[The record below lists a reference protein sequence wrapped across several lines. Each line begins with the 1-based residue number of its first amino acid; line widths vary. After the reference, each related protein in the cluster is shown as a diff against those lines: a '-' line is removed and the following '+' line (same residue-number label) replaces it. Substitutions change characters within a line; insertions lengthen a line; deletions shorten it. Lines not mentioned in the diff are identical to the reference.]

1 MVTTIIFFIWIVC
14 MIIIL
19 KIDEE
24 NEGIV
29 KEKVNTNS
37 KSVFKRARLA
47 GQTGTDVSTVPVHI
61 CIYICNTD
69 CQQYHPYLYLYSY
82 LYLFSYLCSYFHFDQ
97 IGTIVLEIHIQYSI

>member
-1 MVTTIIFFIWIVC
+1 

-24 NEGIV
+24 KEGIV

-47 GQTGTDVSTVPVHI
+47 GQTGTAVSAVSTVFVFVFVSVFARVTGQTGSTKYEILYMH
-61 CIYICNTD
+61 CIYL
-69 CQQYHPYLYLYSY
+69 LYKDVKIYVIRRLYTQ
-82 LYLFSYLCSYFHFDQ
+82 D
-97 IGTIVLEIHIQYSI
+97 